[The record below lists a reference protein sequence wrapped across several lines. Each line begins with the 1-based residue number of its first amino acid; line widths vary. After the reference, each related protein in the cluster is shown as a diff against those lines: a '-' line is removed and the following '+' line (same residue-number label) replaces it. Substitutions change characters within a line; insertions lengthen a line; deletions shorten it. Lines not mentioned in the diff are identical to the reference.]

1 MQDVATATYNGWSNR
16 ETWLVN
22 LWLTNDEG
30 SAELLEDVAK
40 HEGELSEKA
49 DWLERIVRE
58 SYERQYQQGSLWADL
73 MGTALNRVDWFELAA
88 WADN

>member
-1 MQDVATATYNGWSNR
+1 MNDVAIQTYNGWKNR

-40 HEGELSEKA
+40 RDGELHEKA
-49 DWLERIVRE
+49 DWLETMIRE
-58 SYERQYQQGSLWADL
+58 SYERQYQQGSLWSDL